1 MIEIRYEKT
10 HREIVADKLL
20 ENENITKEDVKKL
33 EIFND
38 SYIDMLF
45 NSGDETV
52 KYKVAEVL
60 TRSGLNY
67 IKG

>member
-52 KYKVAEVL
+52 KYKVAEAIA
-60 TRSGLNY
+60 RSGLNY

>member
-10 HREIVADKLL
+10 HGEIVADKLL

-52 KYKVAEVL
+52 KYKVAEAI